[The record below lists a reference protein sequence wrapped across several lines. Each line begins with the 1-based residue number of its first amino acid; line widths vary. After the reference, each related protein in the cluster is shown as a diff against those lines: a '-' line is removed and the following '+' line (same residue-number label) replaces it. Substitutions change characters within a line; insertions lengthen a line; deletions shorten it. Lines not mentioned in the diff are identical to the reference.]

1 METYLYFRKFRPV
14 TFTSTQ
20 GSATQALSAPSA
32 ASIGGA
38 VDGAGT
44 KIASATEV
52 ASMTVTAA
60 DAANSNIGSNY
71 SHPGEGGTLTLA
83 TSAIKTVADS
93 VITFDNVS
101 EDSANGYNFE
111 TGDIITVTLQQG
123 LETSVMYPASS
134 LIGIDATSTAV
145 TTLHFKSLKGD
156 GTDDKIAIAHD
167 NAKYQ
172 DIVNGINA
180 VVNGK
185 NHGGVVTIIDGS
197 DGVLKL
203 AKELEGLGIDGL
215 DVQLE
220 SGY

>member
-1 METYLYFRKFRPV
+1 METYLYFRKFRPATLV
-14 TFTSTQ
+14 STQ
-20 GSATQALSAPSA
+20 GSATQALNAFSV

-44 KIASATEV
+44 KVASATEI

-71 SHPGEGGTLTLA
+71 THPGAGGTIAIA
-83 TSAIKTVADS
+83 TSAIASVADS
-93 VITFDNVS
+93 VITFDNS
-101 EDSANGYNFE
+101 TEDSANGYTFE
-111 TGDIITVTLQQG
+111 TGDIITVTMQQG

-134 LIGIDATSTAV
+134 LIGVDATATGS

-167 NAKYQ
+167 NGKYQ

-180 VVNGK
+180 VINGK
-185 NHGGVVTIIDGS
+185 NHGGIVTIVDGS

-203 AKELEGLGIDGL
+203 TKELEGLGIDGL
-215 DVQLE
+215 DIQLE

>member
-1 METYLYFRKFRPV
+1 METYLYFRKFRPATLV
-14 TFTSTQ
+14 STQ
-20 GSATQALSAPSA
+20 GSATQALNAFSV

-44 KIASATEV
+44 KVASATEI
-52 ASMTVTAA
+52 ASMTVTPA
-60 DAANSNIGSNY
+60 DAANSNIGGNY
-71 SHPGEGGTLTLA
+71 THPGAGVALTLA
-83 TSAIKTVADS
+83 LSAIKSVTNS
-93 VITFDNVS
+93 VITFDAVS
-101 EDSANGYNFE
+101 EDSDNGYNFE
-111 TGDIITVTLQQG
+111 TGDIITVTMQQG

-134 LIGIDATSTAV
+134 LIGIDATADGS

-167 NAKYQ
+167 NGKYQ

-180 VVNGK
+180 VINGN
-185 NHGGVVTIIDGS
+185 NHGGVVTIVDGS

-203 AKELEGLGIDGL
+203 AKELGGLGIDGL